1 MRIHPLWK
9 AVPAGL
15 ITFLL
20 WYGAGYFPLFFVSD
34 PEAVSDFIA
43 QWFLFAMVLPSLL
56 VSGGTS
62 AVIGKEYWRIAS
74 VLSGLI
80 SGCILLFITMGRGL
94 WWTYPILLFI
104 AASVSLFGGYIAQ
117 KAMSYGNK

>member
-15 ITFLL
+15 LAFLL
-20 WYGAGYFPLFFVSD
+20 WYGAGYFPLIFVSD
-34 PEAVSDFIA
+34 PEAVTDFIG

-62 AVIGKEYWRIAS
+62 AVIGKEHWRIAS

-80 SGCILLFITMGRGL
+80 SGCVLLSITMGKGL

-104 AASVSLFGGYIAQ
+104 AASVALFGGYVSQ
-117 KAMSYGNK
+117 KAMWYVKK